1 MSEKK
6 IIEIRPELFNFEK
19 KTRKK
24 SKKLEVDGGIKIK
37 PTHTSRQ
44 ETTIKNRVMKYIRNQ
59 QEENYKKLFDP
70 INTQSKTEAPLPKE
84 LHALELDD
92 KSDFDKTLAYL
103 KTISDETKNKVN
115 QPSYTIKQY
124 QPASSTVA
132 YSDPQMQQSTISQPT
147 TNDVIT
153 LLPNPKY
160 GCLKNGNLP
169 TYRTLNQ
176 TYKQYPNQPQTA
188 PIMVAQPIQVNMDSI
203 CPSGFVS
210 NPSPIQP
217 IQNMS
222 TQKIEETQPIHL
234 LENIEDTI
242 TYDNLQ
248 QRLRSDK
255 MREKKKEL
263 LLKLKEEDEAKK
275 IMNADRGGNGSLK
288 NTITNKKTI
297 RRVYNVGKSGVV
309 RKVGVLVS
317 SQGYRNTVLTKKKAL
332 KTDSI
337 GHVSKYLC
345 DKGLIKVGSTAPEE
359 VLRELYE
366 NAELVGNLQN
376 HNVENL
382 LHNYVHG

>member
-24 SKKLEVDGGIKIK
+24 RKRLELDEGIKIK

-59 QEENYKKLFDP
+59 QEENYKKMFDP
-70 INTQSKTEAPLPKE
+70 MHIQSKNNALPKE
-84 LHALELDD
+84 LESLELDD
-92 KSDFDKTLAYL
+92 KTDFDKTLAYL
-103 KTISDETKNKVN
+103 KTVSEESKNKIN

-124 QPASSTVA
+124 NSNSSQ
-132 YSDPQMQQSTISQPT
+132 SSEIDPRMQQSTVSQPT
-147 TNDVIT
+147 SNEVIT
-153 LLPNPKY
+153 LLPNPQY

-169 TYRTLNQ
+169 TYRMINQ
-176 TYKQYPNQPQTA
+176 TLKQYPVQTGGGGTY
-188 PIMVAQPIQVNMDSI
+188 IAQPLQVNMDSI

-210 NPSPIQP
+210 NESSPIQP
-217 IQNMS
+217 MHHMPNQP
-222 TQKIEETQPIHL
+222 TVETHPIHL
-234 LENIEDTI
+234 VENIDDTI

-248 QRLRSDK
+248 QRLKSDK
-255 MREKKKEL
+255 LREKKKEL
-263 LLKLKEEDEAKK
+263 LLKAREDEEARKT
-275 IMNADRGGNGSLK
+275 MNAERGYQGSLK
-288 NTITNKKTI
+288 KTITNKKTI

-317 SQGYRNTVLTKKKAL
+317 SQGYRNTVLTKKKTL

-337 GHVSKYLC
+337 GHVNKYLC